1 MRSRVVS
8 LLGLGLI
15 VVATAGAAAG
25 SASAAP
31 VDLVCPFAGTIT
43 AGTQRSSATT
53 GSADWRHCGAGYVCV
68 AAHSV
73 LVVLTG
79 VPYTGGVATVSG
91 AGNFGCLPLGI
102 ASVAATLQLT
112 WNNGD
117 TSQISA
123 SVTVVGPVPVVMAN
137 VTGGALQGS
146 TLAFAPVPTGL
157 TGNCVLAPGTALSFA
172 GLTTFL
178 AL

>member
-43 AGTQRSSATT
+43 AAPGASLLPQAQQIGGTVALGTSVSPLTPCSS
-53 GSADWRHCGAGYVCV
+53 
-68 AAHSV
+68 
-73 LVVLTG
+73 VLTG